1 MISQASHRELLSW
14 NENFE
19 PAKLYKIRIRGFS
32 LYRLVL
38 FWYYADVGSSDKKMK
53 INNKP
58 ILDKKALAKEIKV
71 SKIVIHKKAKA
82 VKNPTEAI
90 VNTYSMVL
98 QDNQDIVDE
107 FINKYPRILTYN
119 KDKKDSFFRNSKP
132 LFKMNNKMLY
142 IGISSSFADK
152 VLFISHLSDF
162 VGFEKGS
169 IIWMDEEECVYSN

>member
-1 MISQASHRELLSW
+1 LSW
-14 NENFE
+14 NKNFE
-19 PAKLYKIRIRGFS
+19 PEKLYKIRICGLS

-58 ILDKKALAKEIKV
+58 ILDKKARAKEIKV

>member
-14 NENFE
+14 NKNFE
-19 PAKLYKIRIRGFS
+19 PEKLYKIRICGLS

-58 ILDKKALAKEIKV
+58 ILDKKARAKEIKV

-90 VNTYSMVL
+90 VNTYS
-98 QDNQDIVDE
+98 
-107 FINKYPRILTYN
+107 RILTYN